1 MSESLFTQ
9 IEAVREAWDVLRHP
23 FYARWSRGELTRDE
37 LARYAGQYR
46 HAVVALADAA
56 ERVGSPHADEERA
69 HVDLWDGFVDAV
81 GGCTDADALP
91 ETRACAAAWTG
102 YDRDPLA
109 GLAALY
115 AIEASQ
121 PAISE
126 TKRAGLVRFYAC
138 ATDSEATRYFDVH
151 AERDH
156 EHAAEGRAQLAA
168 SATADDTPRLVA
180 AAEDALRANW
190 RLLDGVERACERQ
203 RLAVA

>member
-1 MSESLFTQ
+1 MSESLFAQ

-23 FYARWSRGELTRDE
+23 FYARWSRGELTREE

-56 ERVGSPHADEERA
+56 ERAGSPHAAEERA
-69 HVDLWDGFVDAV
+69 HVALWDRFVAAV
-81 GGCTDADALP
+81 GGRADADALP
-91 ETRACAAAWTG
+91 ETAECAAAWG
-102 YDRDPLA
+102 GGSRDALA

-138 ATDSEATRYFDVH
+138 APDSEATRYFDVH
-151 AERDH
+151 AELDH
-156 EHAAEGRAQLAA
+156 EHAAVGRAQLAA
-168 SATADDTPRLVA
+168 SATAADTPRLVA

-190 RLLDGVERACERQ
+190 RLLDGVERASERLV
-203 RLAVA
+203 LA

>member
-1 MSESLFTQ
+1 VSESLFAQ

-23 FYARWSRGELTRDE
+23 FYARWSRGELTREE
-37 LARYAGQYR
+37 LAHYAGQYR
-46 HAVVALADAA
+46 HAVVAVADAA
-56 ERVGSPHADEERA
+56 ELVGSPHAAEERA
-69 HVDLWDGFVDAV
+69 HVGLWDGFVEAV
-81 GGCTDADALP
+81 GGRTDAEALP
-91 ETRACAAAWTG
+91 ETAACAAAWASEG
-102 YDRDPLA
+102 RDPLA

-138 ATDSEATRYFDVH
+138 APGSEATRYFDVH

-156 EHAAEGRAQLAA
+156 AHAAEGRAQLAA
-168 SATADDTPRLVA
+168 NASAADTPRLVA

-190 RLLDGVERACERQ
+190 RLLDGVERVSARV
-203 RLAVA
+203 AVCAE